1 MSFNKILAKKVVG
14 TALKDGVNVTLSVAT
29 KTSHWERPEFVVDT
43 VGDVLKKSVASWTER
58 LPADTKEI
66 CSRESEHTSDSDPR
80 SHLTVVCFNS
90 QGEGTTRHVPVPK
103 EQKS

>member
-43 VGDVLKKSVASWTER
+43 VGDVLKKSIASWTER

-66 CSRESEHTSDSDPR
+66 CSR
-80 SHLTVVCFNS
+80 
-90 QGEGTTRHVPVPK
+90 
-103 EQKS
+103 